1 MFSKEDIKPGMLV
14 EMSVHGEK
22 ELHYVTLCKEGVVLV
37 NKKGYYS
44 NLKCFN
50 NDLSRKIPDEIKITK
65 IYDLSE
71 YASMSLEFSTENR
84 DLLWNIDDETDWSKV
99 EVDTKVLVRDR
110 PNDDW
115 VKRYF
120 AKYKDG
126 EVYVFKDGRTS
137 WNDVGITQH
146 WKETK
151 LWKDNN

>member
-14 EMSVHGEK
+14 ELLVYGKK
-22 ELHYVTLCKEGVVLV
+22 ELHYVTLCKEGIVLID
-37 NKKGYYS
+37 KTGCYI
-44 NLKCFN
+44 NLKSL
-50 NDLSRKIPDEIKITK
+50 NDDLISKKDTKIKITK

-71 YASMSLEFSTENR
+71 YESMSLEFSTENR
-84 DLLWNIDDETDWSKV
+84 DLLWNIDDETDWSEV
-99 EVDTKVLVRDR
+99 EVDTKVLVRDKS
-110 PNDDW
+110 DDEW

-120 AKYKDG
+120 AKYEDG